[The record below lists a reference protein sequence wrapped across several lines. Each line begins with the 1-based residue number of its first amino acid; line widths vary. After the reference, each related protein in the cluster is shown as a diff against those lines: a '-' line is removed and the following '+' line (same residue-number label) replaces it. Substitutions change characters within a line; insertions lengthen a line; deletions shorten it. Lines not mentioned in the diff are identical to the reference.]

1 MAIVANGLGC
11 DLLQIGMI
19 GPRVTDAVDLID
31 AFDLAAQWVPGKP
44 PLVDY
49 VLGAKPKGGV
59 YLVGYTEDPYQ
70 RRMLDWFPPDLGPG
84 PFYVLTRPYHLVH
97 METMRTVI
105 EVARTGRSILAPR
118 YGMRTEVIGYA
129 KKELQAGTIL
139 TGPGGFECYGLIE
152 VRDRGTP
159 GLPICLSSGEN

>member
-1 MAIVANGLGC
+1 ME
-11 DLLQIGMI
+11 
-19 GPRVTDAVDLID
+19 
-31 AFDLAAQWVPGKP
+31 PGKP

-59 YLVGYTEDPYQ
+59 YVVGYTEDPYQ

-105 EVARTGRSILAPR
+105 EVARTGGSILAPR
-118 YGMRTEVIGYA
+118 YGMRTEVICYA
-129 KKELQAGTIL
+129 KKELQAGTVL

-152 VRDRGTP
+152 VRDRSTP
-159 GLPICLSSGEN
+159 GLPICLSSGGRLNKNIQKDDRIEFCDVEENSLSPQALHAYRDALAVM